1 MKNMNKQDIASTLYR
16 KVREKQLK
24 DFKSRMPS
32 DKQGVEFTHN
42 GITYVAAIRRLTP
55 TECAKLQTVPDDYEF
70 STSETQQYRCLGN
83 GWTIEVIKH
92 ILDFLPEDTKK
103 SMRVLSL
110 FDGMSCG
117 QIALKEIGVNVTTY
131 LASEIDKHAIANTQ
145 HNFPNTVQLGSV
157 TDLNI
162 EEIVEKYGMPDILI
176 GGSPCFAAGTKVL
189 TIDGYKNIEDVEVG
203 DLVLT
208 HKNRYK
214 PVVRIG
220 NKVAQTYKFH
230 AQGFLDVVCTDN
242 HPFYARKKNF
252 IFCKQENGRNSKRLV
267 LGNPEWIEAK
277 LLAGEYYISNNIEK
291 QDCQNPFNITEEEAW
306 VIGRYIADG
315 HTRKDLRHDEHH
327 NGSRAWQLILSIGN
341 AKVEDFCSHF
351 KELHYSCYKHSDGV
365 HRVVFSNKRLVEIVE
380 GQCGIGAENKKF
392 GEMIIRLP
400 NHLLEIVLK
409 SYLEGEGCVYGE
421 KFNITTISSMLC
433 MTLQRVVSK
442 LYQKHICITKHI
454 PNEYRTLCGRIV
466 HQNPQYIIRFS
477 DHRLPQERPK
487 IIEDKIWYNAKSF
500 VVDHIRTVYNL
511 EVEDDNSYTANN
523 IIVHN
528 CQSFSFS
535 GKMKGMSTKSG
546 EEIYTLEHY
555 LELKRQG
562 FEFEGQSYLFWEY
575 MRILTELR
583 KYNPNI
589 YFLLENVKML
599 EKWERCLSNAIGV
612 RGVHINSAL
621 VSAQQRKRI
630 YWSNIR
636 TRQVENG
643 KLFSDEEDDDP
654 FAWPNVATDIPQPE
668 DRGLVIRD
676 VLQDNVGEK
685 YYLKDE
691 TTAKLIDRTDK
702 NKLKDYLLEP
712 QVSIDEALAYMDAHS
727 DYEGFTNEEKRDIAS
742 LGYELEKQR
751 LLSNYYG
758 ENIPNG

>member
-1 MKNMNKQDIASTLYR
+1 MKNKNKQDIASTLYR
-16 KVREKQLK
+16 KVREKQLE
-24 DFKSRMPS
+24 DFKIRMPQN
-32 DKQGVEFTHN
+32 KQGVEFTHN

-70 STSETQQYRCLGN
+70 CTSETQQYRCLGN

-92 ILDFLPEDTKK
+92 IFGFLPEDTKK
-103 SMRVLSL
+103 SMIVLSL

-117 QIALKEIGVNVTTY
+117 QIALREIGANVTTY
-131 LASEIDKHAIANTQ
+131 LASEIDKYAIANTQ

-176 GGSPCFAAGTKVL
+176 GGSP
-189 TIDGYKNIEDVEVG
+189 
-203 DLVLT
+203 
-208 HKNRYK
+208 
-214 PVVRIG
+214 
-220 NKVAQTYKFH
+220 
-230 AQGFLDVVCTDN
+230 
-242 HPFYARKKNF
+242 
-252 IFCKQENGRNSKRLV
+252 
-267 LGNPEWIEAK
+267 
-277 LLAGEYYISNNIEK
+277 
-291 QDCQNPFNITEEEAW
+291 
-306 VIGRYIADG
+306 
-315 HTRKDLRHDEHH
+315 
-327 NGSRAWQLILSIGN
+327 
-341 AKVEDFCSHF
+341 
-351 KELHYSCYKHSDGV
+351 
-365 HRVVFSNKRLVEIVE
+365 
-380 GQCGIGAENKKF
+380 
-392 GEMIIRLP
+392 
-400 NHLLEIVLK
+400 
-409 SYLEGEGCVYGE
+409 
-421 KFNITTISSMLC
+421 
-433 MTLQRVVSK
+433 
-442 LYQKHICITKHI
+442 
-454 PNEYRTLCGRIV
+454 
-466 HQNPQYIIRFS
+466 
-477 DHRLPQERPK
+477 
-487 IIEDKIWYNAKSF
+487 
-500 VVDHIRTVYNL
+500 
-511 EVEDDNSYTANN
+511 
-523 IIVHN
+523 

-636 TRQVENG
+636 TKQVENG
-643 KLFSDEEDDDP
+643 KLFSNEEDNDP
-654 FAWPNVATDIPQPE
+654 FAWPNIATDIPQPE
-668 DRGLVIRD
+668 DRRLVIRD
-676 VLQDNVGEK
+676 ILQDNTGEK

-691 TTAKLIDRTDK
+691 TTTKLIDRTDK

-712 QVSIDEALAYMDAHS
+712 QVSVSEALAYMDAHS
-727 DYEGFTNEEKRDIAS
+727 DYEGFTSEEKREIAT

-751 LLSNYYG
+751 LFTNYYG
-758 ENIPNG
+758 EGVSNG

>member
-1 MKNMNKQDIASTLYR
+1 MKNKNKQDIASTLYR
-16 KVREKQLK
+16 KVREKQLE
-24 DFKSRMPS
+24 DFKSRMPQN
-32 DKQGVEFTHN
+32 KQGVEFTHN

-55 TECAKLQTVPDDYEF
+55 TECAKLQTVPADYEF
-70 STSETQQYRCLGN
+70 CTSETQQYRCLGN

-92 ILDFLPEDTKK
+92 IFGFLPEDTKK
-103 SMRVLSL
+103 SMIVLSL

-117 QIALKEIGVNVTTY
+117 QIALREIGANVTTY
-131 LASEIDKHAIANTQ
+131 LASEIDKYAIANTQ

-176 GGSPCFAAGTKVL
+176 GGSP
-189 TIDGYKNIEDVEVG
+189 
-203 DLVLT
+203 
-208 HKNRYK
+208 
-214 PVVRIG
+214 
-220 NKVAQTYKFH
+220 
-230 AQGFLDVVCTDN
+230 
-242 HPFYARKKNF
+242 
-252 IFCKQENGRNSKRLV
+252 
-267 LGNPEWIEAK
+267 
-277 LLAGEYYISNNIEK
+277 
-291 QDCQNPFNITEEEAW
+291 
-306 VIGRYIADG
+306 
-315 HTRKDLRHDEHH
+315 
-327 NGSRAWQLILSIGN
+327 
-341 AKVEDFCSHF
+341 
-351 KELHYSCYKHSDGV
+351 
-365 HRVVFSNKRLVEIVE
+365 
-380 GQCGIGAENKKF
+380 
-392 GEMIIRLP
+392 
-400 NHLLEIVLK
+400 
-409 SYLEGEGCVYGE
+409 
-421 KFNITTISSMLC
+421 
-433 MTLQRVVSK
+433 
-442 LYQKHICITKHI
+442 
-454 PNEYRTLCGRIV
+454 
-466 HQNPQYIIRFS
+466 
-477 DHRLPQERPK
+477 
-487 IIEDKIWYNAKSF
+487 
-500 VVDHIRTVYNL
+500 
-511 EVEDDNSYTANN
+511 
-523 IIVHN
+523 

-636 TRQVENG
+636 TKQVENG
-643 KLFSDEEDDDP
+643 KLFSDEEDNDP
-654 FAWPNVATDIPQPE
+654 FAWPNIATDIPQPE

-676 VLQDNVGEK
+676 ILQDNTGEK

-691 TTAKLIDRTDK
+691 TTTKLIDRTDK

-712 QVSIDEALAYMDAHS
+712 QVSVSEALAYMDAHS
-727 DYEGFTNEEKRDIAS
+727 DYEGFTSEEKRDIAT

-751 LLSNYYG
+751 LFTNYYG
-758 ENIPNG
+758 EGVPNG

>member
-1 MKNMNKQDIASTLYR
+1 MKNKNKQDIASTLYR
-16 KVREKQLK
+16 KVREKQLE
-24 DFKSRMPS
+24 DFKSRMPQN
-32 DKQGVEFTHN
+32 KQGVEFTHN

-55 TECAKLQTVPDDYEF
+55 TECAKLQTVPTDYEF
-70 STSETQQYRCLGN
+70 CTSETQQYRCLGN

-92 ILDFLPEDTKK
+92 IFGFLPEDTKK
-103 SMRVLSL
+103 SMIVLSL

-117 QIALKEIGVNVTTY
+117 QIALREIGANVTTY
-131 LASEIDKHAIANTQ
+131 LASEIDKYAIANTQ

-176 GGSPCFAAGTKVL
+176 GGSP
-189 TIDGYKNIEDVEVG
+189 
-203 DLVLT
+203 
-208 HKNRYK
+208 
-214 PVVRIG
+214 
-220 NKVAQTYKFH
+220 
-230 AQGFLDVVCTDN
+230 
-242 HPFYARKKNF
+242 
-252 IFCKQENGRNSKRLV
+252 
-267 LGNPEWIEAK
+267 
-277 LLAGEYYISNNIEK
+277 
-291 QDCQNPFNITEEEAW
+291 
-306 VIGRYIADG
+306 
-315 HTRKDLRHDEHH
+315 
-327 NGSRAWQLILSIGN
+327 
-341 AKVEDFCSHF
+341 
-351 KELHYSCYKHSDGV
+351 
-365 HRVVFSNKRLVEIVE
+365 
-380 GQCGIGAENKKF
+380 
-392 GEMIIRLP
+392 
-400 NHLLEIVLK
+400 
-409 SYLEGEGCVYGE
+409 
-421 KFNITTISSMLC
+421 
-433 MTLQRVVSK
+433 
-442 LYQKHICITKHI
+442 
-454 PNEYRTLCGRIV
+454 
-466 HQNPQYIIRFS
+466 
-477 DHRLPQERPK
+477 
-487 IIEDKIWYNAKSF
+487 
-500 VVDHIRTVYNL
+500 
-511 EVEDDNSYTANN
+511 
-523 IIVHN
+523 

-636 TRQVENG
+636 TKQVENG
-643 KLFSDEEDDDP
+643 KLFSDEEDNDP
-654 FAWPNVATDIPQPE
+654 FAWPNIATDIPQPE

-676 VLQDNVGEK
+676 ILQDNTGEK

-691 TTAKLIDRTDK
+691 TTTKLIDRTDK

-712 QVSIDEALAYMDAHS
+712 QVSVDEALAYMNTHS
-727 DYEGFTNEEKRDIAS
+727 DYDDFTSKEKRDIAA

-751 LLSNYYG
+751 LLTNYYG
-758 ENIPNG
+758 EGVPNG

>member
-1 MKNMNKQDIASTLYR
+1 MKNKNKQEIASTLYR
-16 KVREKQLK
+16 KVREKQLE
-24 DFKSRMPS
+24 DFKSRMPQN
-32 DKQGVEFTHN
+32 KQGVEFTHN

-55 TECAKLQTVPDDYEF
+55 TECAKLQTVPADYEF
-70 STSETQQYRCLGN
+70 CTSETQQYRCLGN

-92 ILDFLPEDTKK
+92 ILGFLPEDTKK
-103 SMRVLSL
+103 SMIVLSL

-117 QIALKEIGVNVTTY
+117 QIALREIGANVTTY
-131 LASEIDKHAIANTQ
+131 LASEIDKYAIANTQ

-176 GGSPCFAAGTKVL
+176 GGSP
-189 TIDGYKNIEDVEVG
+189 
-203 DLVLT
+203 
-208 HKNRYK
+208 
-214 PVVRIG
+214 
-220 NKVAQTYKFH
+220 
-230 AQGFLDVVCTDN
+230 
-242 HPFYARKKNF
+242 
-252 IFCKQENGRNSKRLV
+252 
-267 LGNPEWIEAK
+267 
-277 LLAGEYYISNNIEK
+277 
-291 QDCQNPFNITEEEAW
+291 
-306 VIGRYIADG
+306 
-315 HTRKDLRHDEHH
+315 
-327 NGSRAWQLILSIGN
+327 
-341 AKVEDFCSHF
+341 
-351 KELHYSCYKHSDGV
+351 
-365 HRVVFSNKRLVEIVE
+365 
-380 GQCGIGAENKKF
+380 
-392 GEMIIRLP
+392 
-400 NHLLEIVLK
+400 
-409 SYLEGEGCVYGE
+409 
-421 KFNITTISSMLC
+421 
-433 MTLQRVVSK
+433 
-442 LYQKHICITKHI
+442 
-454 PNEYRTLCGRIV
+454 
-466 HQNPQYIIRFS
+466 
-477 DHRLPQERPK
+477 
-487 IIEDKIWYNAKSF
+487 
-500 VVDHIRTVYNL
+500 
-511 EVEDDNSYTANN
+511 
-523 IIVHN
+523 

-636 TRQVENG
+636 TKQVENG
-643 KLFSDEEDDDP
+643 KLFSDEEDNDP
-654 FAWPNVATDIPQPE
+654 FAWPNIATDIPQPE

-676 VLQDNVGEK
+676 ILQDNTGEK

-691 TTAKLIDRTDK
+691 TTTKLIDRTDK

-712 QVSIDEALAYMDAHS
+712 QVSVSEALAYMDAHS
-727 DYEGFTNEEKRDIAS
+727 DYEGFTSEEKRDIAT

-751 LLSNYYG
+751 LFTNYYG
-758 ENIPNG
+758 EGVSNG